1 MGTSVFF
8 PIGVAQTNS
17 LPMSLPSAP
26 FLSPGPTRTAA
37 ARLWNSPLV
46 AGLIALSYAAV
57 LSRGNGPRAAL
68 EFDRDEGFSLMKAML
83 VSRGHSL
90 YSEIWSDQPP
100 GYTYLIAG
108 FTRVFG
114 ETPETARL
122 ITISLASLTLFCVY
136 ELCRTRRGTL
146 AGHLAGLSSALAL
159 TMSAGFVRYSV
170 PVMVTLP
177 SVALAAFAAFILC
190 QVNAPGPLR
199 RAFSGF
205 ILGAGLAVK
214 LIILTLLPAF
224 LVLLLPPNEE
234 RTKPRAL
241 FHALLPF
248 AAGCATAL
256 TISFGPF
263 LGRGLFAMLIGAHVE
278 GARGMHYSSV
288 WNFYRDDPFLLGL
301 GALGAAL
308 NFRVRSALFALAWV
322 VLSTLALLRHDPVWD
337 HHRIL
342 VTVPLALLVGLGI
355 GQLSDGAFSPSA
367 SRVKTAARAALAST
381 ALVLSAWGY
390 RSGPTRL
397 APALRDYQLPAAFLA
412 TERAVLE
419 HAPHAKWAVTSN
431 QTYAYRLGIP
441 VPPNLAVTS
450 SKRWQTGHLK
460 NADVTDAL
468 RTYEPEVVIL
478 TNRWDKKLRRTLAK
492 RELRS
497 YRPVYQNRGAR
508 DLEVYVRA
516 DSKRP

>member
-1 MGTSVFF
+1 LGTSVFF

-57 LSRGNGPRAAL
+57 LARPGGPRAAI

-83 VSRGHSL
+83 VNRGRSL

-108 FTRVFG
+108 FTRLCG
-114 ETPETARL
+114 ETPEVARL
-122 ITISLASLTLFCVY
+122 ISIFLASLTLASVY
-136 ELCRTRRGTL
+136 ELCRAARGNL
-146 AGHLAGLSSALAL
+146 AGHLAGLSGALAL
-159 TMSAGFVRYSV
+159 VMSAGFVRFSV

-177 SVALAAFAAFILC
+177 SVAFAVLAWFLLAR
-190 QVNAPGPLR
+190 NRAPR
-199 RAFSGF
+199 RAKRALAGF
-205 ILGAGLAVK
+205 VLGFGLAVK
-214 LIILTLLPAF
+214 LIILPILPAF
-224 LVLLLPPNEE
+224 LLLFWRRGEKLM
-234 RTKPRAL
+234 AL
-241 FHALLPF
+241 ARALLPF
-248 AAGCATAL
+248 ILGGSTAL
-256 TISFGPF
+256 LLWFGPF
-263 LGRGLFAMLIGAHVE
+263 LGQGLFESLIGAHIE
-278 GARGMHYSSV
+278 GAREMRYSSV
-288 WNFYRDDPFLLGL
+288 WSFYGQDAFLLAL

-308 NFRVRSALFALAWV
+308 HFRSRTAHFALAWL
-322 VLSTLALLRHDPVWD
+322 VLSTLALTSHAPIWE
-337 HHRIL
+337 HHRLII
-342 VTVPLALLVGLGI
+342 TVPLAVLAGLGI
-355 GQLSDGAFSPSA
+355 GKLTGSSFSAPSPELLRA
-367 SRVKTAARAALAST
+367 SRAALASA
-381 ALVLSAWGY
+381 ALTFVAWGAQ
-390 RSGPTRL
+390 SGAARI